1 MQQVALIKMNHY
13 FNLLIRFKRK
23 NSRYLIEL
31 NQQAYT
37 HNEVRNLLATIIQDK
52 IDETVTILLPFFI
65 QIFGRN
71 IHFGKKIFFY

>member
-13 FNLLIRFKRK
+13 FNLFIRFKE

-52 IDETVTILLPFFI
+52 IDETVTILLPFI
-65 QIFGRN
+65 QILDA
-71 IHFGKKIFFY
+71 IYILVKYFY